1 MQYSHRISQT
11 RLHQIVGWFVLVPAL
26 ILVAVLF
33 FVAKRENLFAES
45 YNVTTV
51 FSEGYGLNPGRHV
64 VLLGIQI
71 GRVTK
76 VEFTEQNDAKITMEI
91 LTKYKD
97 KVRQNSIAKIG
108 KSGGFIGDQQIEVTV
123 GNKDKPV
130 IEDGGYIEAEE
141 PFNIAELMHEI
152 KPIVERV
159 KQTLVRVEE
168 ITEGVHTAVQTGNET
183 LGHMKTAA
191 TKLPTVLENVQATTA
206 TIREAAQSASEQLPA
221 ITANM
226 RGSVERAHDAVGDVK
241 AATAKLP
248 KVVDSVQGSVDNVK
262 AITDDL
268 RGIVHHDVPP
278 MVRSAQG
285 TLDDVSEI
293 VTGAK
298 KTFPISTF
306 AARGRAARLE
316 EEPTVAPRS
325 LRADEVIKE

>member
-11 RLHQIVGWFVLVPAL
+11 RLHQIVGWFVIVPIL
-26 ILVAVLF
+26 ILVAVLIL
-33 FVAKRENLFAES
+33 VAKSENLFAER

-51 FSEGYGLNPGRHV
+51 FSEGYGLKPGRHV

-71 GRVTK
+71 GRVDK
-76 VEFTEQNDAKITMEI
+76 VEFTEQNDAKVTMEI

-97 KVRQNSIAKIG
+97 KIRQNSIAKVG

-123 GNKDKPV
+123 GNKDMPV

-159 KQTLVRVEE
+159 KKTLVRVEE

-183 LGHMKTAA
+183 LGHVKTAS
-191 TKLPTVLENVQATTA
+191 TKLPAVLENVQETTA

-221 ITANM
+221 ITASM
-226 RGSVERAHDAVGDVK
+226 RGSVERVHDAVGDVK
-241 AATAKLP
+241 TATAKLP

-306 AARGRAARLE
+306 AARGRTARLE
-316 EEPTVAPRS
+316 EEAVVVPRS